1 MRPIGFIVVICDR
14 TLFASLIDTTMT
26 NLIVSSSVIIN
37 APAAKV
43 WEVLTTPSTIKL
55 YMFGA
60 DVRSDW
66 KVGSPITYSGSW
78 EGKAYED
85 KGTILKIEPGK
96 VLQTSYWS
104 EVFNLP
110 DLPENY
116 KQVTYTLVENNGQTE
131 LTITQD
137 NNTSEK
143 ERDRSQKNWD
153 LVLQGIKGVAEQP
166 ASSGA

>member
-1 MRPIGFIVVICDR
+1 MT
-14 TLFASLIDTTMT
+14 TLL
-26 NLIVSSSVIIN
+26 VSSSVIIN

-43 WEVLTTPSTIKL
+43 WEVLTTPSMIKL

-85 KGTILKIEPGK
+85 KGTILKIEPNK
-96 VLQTSYWS
+96 VLVTSYWS
-104 EVFNLP
+104 ASFNVS
-110 DLPENY
+110 DSPENY
-116 KQVTYTLVENNGQTE
+116 KTVTYTLNETNGQTE

-137 NNTSEK
+137 NNATEK
-143 ERDRSQKNWD
+143 ERDQSQKNWE
-153 LVLQGIKGVAEQP
+153 LVLQGIKGVAEQQT
-166 ASSGA
+166 SSGT